1 MIRIKDLSIQVA
13 GFSLDDINLNI
24 LDGEFFALMGPT
36 GAGKTLLLEA
46 IAGLIKPR
54 RGKIEID
61 GKDVTYLP
69 PEKRKI
75 GIVYQDYALF
85 PHLTVLENIRYG
97 LHFHKI
103 KKDEEK
109 KRLNYLA
116 DQLKIRPILERYPEN
131 LSGGEKQ
138 RVALARALIINPKLL
153 LLDEPLSALDPVF
166 REEMKKELKEVH
178 KSHKITFLMVSHDFS
193 DVLSL
198 AGKGAIMNQGR
209 IEQIGDISEIFQK
222 PISHFVADFVG
233 MKNLFKVSFKETK
246 AIINDAIEVETGKTL
261 KNSYGYLAIRPEDIV
276 ISKEK
281 LTSSMRNNF
290 KGVVKNILNHGFY
303 HELHIE
309 VEKIIFK
316 ALVTKNSIIELRLEK
331 GTTVYLSFKA
341 ASIHIL

>member
-1 MIRIKDLSIQVA
+1 MIRIKDLSIQLA

-138 RVALARALIINPKLL
+138 RVAIARALVHRPDVILADEPTGNLDPYHTIGIIDLL
-153 LLDEPLSALDPVF
+153 LKIQ
-166 REEMKKELKEVH
+166 EMGTTIILATHDKDVVNRLGKRV
-178 KSHKITFLMVSHDFS
+178 ITLE
-193 DVLSL
+193 
-198 AGKGAIMNQGR
+198 NGR
-209 IEQIGDISEIFQK
+209 IIRDDERGR
-222 PISHFVADFVG
+222 FV
-233 MKNLFKVSFKETK
+233 L
-246 AIINDAIEVETGKTL
+246 
-261 KNSYGYLAIRPEDIV
+261 
-276 ISKEK
+276 
-281 LTSSMRNNF
+281 
-290 KGVVKNILNHGFY
+290 
-303 HELHIE
+303 
-309 VEKIIFK
+309 
-316 ALVTKNSIIELRLEK
+316 
-331 GTTVYLSFKA
+331 
-341 ASIHIL
+341 